1 MSTMDVAEPAVAAVV
16 AVNERLHWHDA
27 CNTCD
32 ACSGD
37 DACEMGQAEPVVVAA
52 VPGPMPIMLT
62 ETVN

>member
-1 MSTMDVAEPAVAAVV
+1 MSTMDVAEPAVA

-37 DACEMGQAEPVVVAA
+37 DACEMGQAEPVVVVVAA